1 MVSLLPDV
9 GPLALFALSI
19 AVEEHTMRLIEVLRL
34 LRSMLKV
41 PSIEDEAG
49 LRKFLTDA
57 GDALAVLASY
67 TPTKAD
73 DLGAAALR
81 AIVTNDATW
90 AAFYRLIK
98 FAQGADD
105 IPALV
110 AATGLE
116 ESQVLAL
123 RDAIYA

>member
-1 MVSLLPDV
+1 
-9 GPLALFALSI
+9 
-19 AVEEHTMRLIEVLRL
+19 MRLIELLRL
-34 LRSMLKV
+34 LRSILKI
-41 PSIEDEAG
+41 PSIEDEEG
-49 LRKFLTDA
+49 LRTFLTDLF
-57 GDALAVLASY
+57 DALAVLASY

-105 IPALV
+105 IPSLV
-110 AATGLE
+110 AATGLGE
-116 ESQVLAL
+116 DQLLAL
-123 RDAIYA
+123 RDAIHA